1 MSKVR
6 AQLSIEEMEQLIKVG
21 AKKYVRYEEGA
32 KLYSI
37 GRNSFIDLAKEAEA
51 IYKIKGCAV
60 VNIQKV
66 DRFIEEKLQ
75 ETGW

>member
-66 DRFIEEKLQ
+66 DRFIEENLQ

>member
-6 AQLSIEEMEQLIKVG
+6 AQLSMEEMEQMIKVG

-37 GRNSFIDLAKEAEA
+37 GRNSFIDLAKDANA
-51 IYKIKGCAV
+51 IYKIKGCAL

-66 DRFIEEKLQ
+66 DQFIEENLQ
-75 ETGW
+75 EQSW